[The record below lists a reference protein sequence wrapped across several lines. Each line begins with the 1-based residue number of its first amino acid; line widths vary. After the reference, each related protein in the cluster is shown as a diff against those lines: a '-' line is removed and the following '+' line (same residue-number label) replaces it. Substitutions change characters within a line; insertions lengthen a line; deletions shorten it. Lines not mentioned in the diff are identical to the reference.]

1 MRLRRRLRLWDTL
14 ASEEWENIIDV
25 IVSATLNGVQIFLSV
40 CNTNLARTN
49 EYGLVLPSS
58 RIEQVYEVVLLEAA
72 IGSAG
77 SVDFC
82 SIPMLSHQCP
92 LVLNVV
98 TLGREDE
105 VKIRKSKK
113 QKGTR
118 SEISAPRQ

>member
-14 ASEEWENIIDV
+14 ASEEWENIIDM

-49 EYGLVLPSS
+49 QYGLVLPSS
-58 RIEQVYEVVLLEAA
+58 RIQQVYEVVVLETVMRE
-72 IGSAG
+72 AG
-77 SVDFC
+77 SFDTG

-98 TLGREDE
+98 TLRWDE
-105 VKIRKSKK
+105 KMK
-113 QKGTR
+113 
-118 SEISAPRQ
+118 